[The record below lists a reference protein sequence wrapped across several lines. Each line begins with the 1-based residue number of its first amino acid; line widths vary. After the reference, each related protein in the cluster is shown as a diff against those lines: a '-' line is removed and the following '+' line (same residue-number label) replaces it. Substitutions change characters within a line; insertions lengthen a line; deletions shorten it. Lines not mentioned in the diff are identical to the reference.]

1 MLYLFVLLNSSDC
14 EGSIVIPNI
23 YVVSGGLG
31 TGAERIVR
39 ATLAQFKGVEVPIHL
54 VPHVVDMDQLEA
66 VIADARNNSGIIVHT
81 LVNTDLRNSLI
92 NSAHNNNVQT
102 IDLQGALLLQ
112 LTRLLGRQPAEEPGL
127 YDRLRAPYFKR
138 IDVMEFAVDHDDGR
152 RLEELHLAEI
162 VLTGVSRVGKTPMSM
177 YLAAQGWRV
186 ANVPLMREVEPPAQL
201 FEIDSSRVIGLKIEP
216 GQLVAFR
223 QYRQKRLGLSLKS
236 TYSGAEDLY
245 DEVEWAT
252 KVFRRGGFTTIDVT
266 DRPIEE
272 TAEEII
278 AKVTHQVNSN

>member
-1 MLYLFVLLNSSDC
+1 MD
-14 EGSIVIPNI
+14 IPNI

-39 ATLAQFKGVEVPIHL
+39 ATLVQFKGIEVPIHV
-54 VPHVVDMDQLEA
+54 VPHVKTNDQLEA
-66 VIADARNNSGIIVHT
+66 VVAQAHLNNGIVVHT

-92 NSAHNNNVQT
+92 NIAHNNNILT
-102 IDLQGALLLQ
+102 IDLQGPLLLQ
-112 LTRLLGRQPAEEPGL
+112 LTKLLGRQPAEEPGL

-138 IDVMEFAVDHDDGR
+138 IEVMEFAVDHDDGR
-152 RLEELHLAEI
+152 RLDELHLAEI

-186 ANVPLMREVEPPAQL
+186 ANVPLMREVEPPPQL
-201 FEIDSSRVIGLKIEP
+201 FEIDSRRVIGLKIEP

-223 QYRQKRLGLSLKS
+223 QYRQRRLGLSMKS

-245 DEVEWAT
+245 DEVQYAV
-252 KVFRRGGFTTIDVT
+252 KIFRRGGFTAIDVT

-278 AKVTHQVNSN
+278 AKVASQVKT

>member
-1 MLYLFVLLNSSDC
+1 VD
-14 EGSIVIPNI
+14 IPNI

-39 ATLAQFKGVEVPIHL
+39 ATLAQFQGVDVPIHL
-54 VPHVVDMDQLEA
+54 VPHVTTVDQLEQ
-66 VIADARNNSGIIVHT
+66 VIAQARANNGIIVHT
-81 LVNTDLRNSLI
+81 LVNTDLRNTFI
-92 NSAHNNNVQT
+92 NIAHNNNILT
-102 IDLQGALLLQ
+102 IDLQGPLLLQ

-138 IDVMEFAVDHDDGR
+138 IEVMEFAVDHDDGR
-152 RLEELHLAEI
+152 RLDELHLAEI

-177 YLAAQGWRV
+177 YLASQGWRV
-186 ANVPLMREVEPPAQL
+186 ANVPLMREVEPPHQL
-201 FEIDSSRVIGLKIEP
+201 FEIDSRRVIGLKIEP

-223 QYRQKRLGLSLKS
+223 QYRQKRLGLSMKS
-236 TYSGAEDLY
+236 TYSGAEELY
-245 DEVEWAT
+245 DEVQFAT
-252 KVFRRGGFTTIDVT
+252 NIYRRGGFTTIDVT

-278 AKVTHQVNSN
+278 AKITNQVSTN